1 MGCPLTIDPEV
12 LNVAGDKSGLYYPNL
27 MGRIYL
33 EAMEE
38 VMGKN
43 GINAVLNLARLGFL
57 IDNYP
62 PQNLSREFDFAD
74 FGALGQAIDDMYG
87 PRGGRGLAL
96 RAGRA
101 AFSDGLSKFGALVG
115 VSQLAFKVIPMG
127 TKLKVG
133 VRAMAETFSKFSD
146 QHSEV
151 EDKKDRFVYTIYKCP
166 VCWGRTSDRPICY
179 GAVGILQE
187 GLRWVSGGKDF
198 RVEEFECQ
206 AQGDEYCRFDIYKE
220 PLN

>member
-1 MGCPLTIDPEV
+1 V
-12 LNVAGDKSGLYYPNL
+12 QSVAVEKSGLYYPNIIA
-27 MGRIYL
+27 RIYL
-33 EAMEE
+33 DALED

-43 GINAVLNLARLGFL
+43 GTNAVLNLASLGYL
-57 IDNYP
+57 VDNYP
-62 PQNLSREFDFAD
+62 PNNLNREFDFAD
-74 FGALGQAIDDMYG
+74 FGALGKAIDDMYG

-101 AFSDGLSKFGALVG
+101 TFSDALSKFGAMIG
-115 VSQLAFKVIPMG
+115 ISELAFKVIPLG

-133 VRAMAETFSKFSD
+133 LRAMAETFTKFSD

-151 EDKKDRFVYTIYKCP
+151 EEKEDRFVYTIYKCP
-166 VCWGRTSDRPICY
+166 VCWGRNGDRPICY
-179 GAVGILQE
+179 GAVGLLQE

-198 RVEEFECQ
+198 RVEEFECY
-206 AQGDEYCRFDIYKE
+206 ARGDEYCRFNIFKD

>member
-1 MGCPLTIDPEV
+1 
-12 LNVAGDKSGLYYPNL
+12 VAGKLYYPNKI
-27 MGRIYL
+27 GRIYL

-43 GINAVLNLARLGFL
+43 GINAVLNLAKLQHL

-62 PQNLSREFDFAD
+62 AGNLERQFAFDDFA
-74 FGALGQAIDDMYG
+74 ALNQAIDDMYG

-101 AFSDGLSKFGALVG
+101 SFAQGLSEFGALVG
-115 VSQLAFKVIPMG
+115 ASELAFKVVPLG

-133 VRAMAETFSKFSD
+133 LRAMAETFTKFSD
-146 QHSEV
+146 QQSEV
-151 EDKKDRFVYTIYKCP
+151 FEEDERFVYIIYLCP
-166 VCWGRTSDRPICY
+166 VCWGRTADKPICY
-179 GAVGILQE
+179 AAVGILQE

-198 RVEEFECQ
+198 RVEQFTCK
-206 AQGDEYCRFDIYKE
+206 ATGDEDCRFAVYKE

>member
-1 MGCPLTIDPEV
+1 M
-12 LNVAGDKSGLYYPNL
+12 AGEKSGLYYPNL
-27 MGRIYL
+27 MVRIYL
-33 EAMEE
+33 DALEE

-43 GINAVLNLARLGFL
+43 GTNAVLNLAGLGNL

-62 PQNLSREFDFAD
+62 ANNLNREFDFAD

-101 AFSDGLSKFGALVG
+101 TFADALSKFGAMIGVG
-115 VSQLAFKVIPMG
+115 ELAFKVLPLG
-127 TKLKVG
+127 TKMKVG
-133 VRAMAETFSKFSD
+133 LRAMAETFTKFSD

-151 EDKKDRFVYTIYKCP
+151 EEEDERFIYTIYQCP
-166 VCWGRTSDRPICY
+166 VCWGRSSDRHVCY

-187 GLRWVSGGKDF
+187 GLRWVSGGKDL
-198 RVEEFECQ
+198 RVEEFECH
-206 AQGDEYCRFDIYKE
+206 ADGAEYCRFSIYKE

>member
-1 MGCPLTIDPEV
+1 
-12 LNVAGDKSGLYYPNL
+12 VAVDKSGLCYPNL

-33 EAMEE
+33 EAMED

-43 GINAVLNLARLGFL
+43 GINALLNLAGLRHL

-62 PQNLSREFDFAD
+62 PANLNREFDFSD

-101 AFSDGLSKFGALVG
+101 AFADGVAKFGALVG
-115 VSQLAFKVIPMG
+115 VGELAFKVIPLG

-133 VRAMAETFSKFSD
+133 LRAMAETFTKFSD

-151 EDKKDRFVYTIYKCP
+151 EEKEDRFVYTIYACP
-166 VCWGRTSDRPICY
+166 VCWGRTSDRLICF
-179 GAVGILQE
+179 GAAGILQE

-198 RVEEFECQ
+198 RVEEVACH
-206 AQGDEYCRFDIYKE
+206 ARGDEHSRCRA
-220 PLN
+220 

>member
-1 MGCPLTIDPEV
+1 VQD
-12 LNVAGDKSGLYYPNL
+12 VAGDKEQLFYPNL

-43 GINAVLNLARLGFL
+43 GINAVLNLAKLGHL
-57 IDNYP
+57 IDSYP
-62 PQNLSREFDFAD
+62 PQNLDRAFSFGD
-74 FGALGQAIDDMYG
+74 FGKLGQAIDDMYG

-101 AFSDGLSKFGALVG
+101 AFADGLSKFGALVG
-115 VSQLAFKVIPMG
+115 ASELAFKVIPLG

-133 VRAMAETFSKFSD
+133 LRATAETFTKFSD

-151 EDKKDRFVYTIYKCP
+151 EEKDDRFVYTIYECP

-198 RVEEFECQ
+198 RVEEFECH
-206 AQGDEYCRFDIYKE
+206 AKGDEYCRFDIFKD

>member
-1 MGCPLTIDPEV
+1 MAD
-12 LNVAGDKSGLYYPNL
+12 DKSGLYYNNL
-27 MGRIYL
+27 MARIYL
-33 EAMEE
+33 DALEE

-43 GINAVLNLARLGFL
+43 GTNAVLNLAGLGHL
-57 IDNYP
+57 INNYP
-62 PQNLSREFDFAD
+62 PNDLNREFDFSD

-101 AFSDGLSKFGALVG
+101 TFADALSKFGAMVG
-115 VSQLAFKVIPMG
+115 IGELAFKVIPLG

-133 VRAMAETFSKFSD
+133 LRAMAETFTKFSD

-151 EDKKDRFVYTIYKCP
+151 EEKDDRFVYTIYKCP

-198 RVEEFECQ
+198 RVEEFKCH
-206 AQGDEYCRFDIYKE
+206 AQGDEYCQFNISKE

>member
-1 MGCPLTIDPEV
+1 M
-12 LNVAGDKSGLYYPNL
+12 AGDKSGYYYPNL
-27 MGRIYL
+27 IGRIYL

-43 GINAVLNLARLGFL
+43 GINAVLNLANLGHL
-57 IDNYP
+57 KDNYP
-62 PQNLSREFDFAD
+62 PQNLNREFEFVD

-101 AFSDGLSKFGALVG
+101 SFADGLSKFGALVG
-115 VSQLAFKVIPMG
+115 VGELAFKVVPLG
-127 TKLKVG
+127 TKLKIG
-133 VRAMAETFSKFSD
+133 LRAMAETFSKFSD
-146 QHSEV
+146 QRSEV
-151 EDKKDRFVYTIYKCP
+151 EEKDGRFVYTMYKCP

-198 RVEEFECQ
+198 RVEESECH
-206 AQGDEYCRFDIYKE
+206 ARGDEYCRIDIFKD

>member
-1 MGCPLTIDPEV
+1 MAHE
-12 LNVAGDKSGLYYPNL
+12 KSGFYYNNL
-27 MGRIYL
+27 MARIYL
-33 EAMEE
+33 DALED

-43 GINAVLNLARLGFL
+43 GTNAVLNLAGLEHL
-57 IDNYP
+57 IDHYP
-62 PQNLSREFDFAD
+62 PNNLNREFDFAD

-101 AFSDGLSKFGALVG
+101 TFADALSKFGAMIG
-115 VSQLAFKVIPMG
+115 VSELAFKVIPMG

-133 VRAMAETFSKFSD
+133 LRAMAETFTKFSD

-151 EDKKDRFVYTIYKCP
+151 AEKEDRFIYTIHRCP
-166 VCWGRTSDRPICY
+166 VCWGRTGDHPICY

-187 GLRWVSGGKDF
+187 GLRWVSGGKDM
-198 RVEEFECQ
+198 RVEEFECH
-206 AQGDEYCRFDIYKE
+206 AQGDEYCRFNVFKV

>member
-1 MGCPLTIDPEV
+1 M
-12 LNVAGDKSGLYYPNL
+12 AGDKSGLYYNN
-27 MGRIYL
+27 MMARIYL
-33 EAMEE
+33 DALED

-43 GINAVLNLARLGFL
+43 GANAVLNLAKLSNL
-57 IDNYP
+57 VDNYP
-62 PQNLSREFDFAD
+62 PNNLDREFDFAD

-101 AFSDGLSKFGALVG
+101 TFAHALSKFGPMIG
-115 VSQLAFKVIPMG
+115 FSELAFRVIPLG

-133 VRAMAETFSKFSD
+133 LRTMAETFTKMTD

-151 EDKKDRFVYTIYKCP
+151 EDRDDRFVYTIYRCP

-198 RVEEFECQ
+198 RVEEFECH
-206 AQGDEYCRFDIYKE
+206 AQGHEYCRFDVFKE

>member
-1 MGCPLTIDPEV
+1 M
-12 LNVAGDKSGLYYPNL
+12 A
-27 MGRIYL
+27 RIYL
-33 EAMEE
+33 DALEE

-43 GINAVLNLARLGFL
+43 GTNAVLNLAGLAHL
-57 IDNYP
+57 IDNFP
-62 PQNLSREFDFAD
+62 PNNLDREFDFAD

-101 AFSDGLSKFGALVG
+101 TFSDALSKFGAMIG
-115 VSQLAFKVIPMG
+115 ISELAFRVIPLG

-133 VRAMAETFSKFSD
+133 LRAMAETFTKFSD
-146 QHSEV
+146 QHSNV
-151 EDKKDRFVYTIYKCP
+151 EEHDDRFVYTIYKCP
-166 VCWGRTSDRPICY
+166 VCWGRSGEKPICY

-187 GLRWVSGGKDF
+187 GLRWVSGGKDL
-198 RVEEFECQ
+198 RVEEFECH
-206 AQGDEYCRFDIYKE
+206 AAGDEHCKFNIFKE

>member
-1 MGCPLTIDPEV
+1 MARER
-12 LNVAGDKSGLYYPNL
+12 SGLYYNNL
-27 MGRIYL
+27 MARIYL
-33 EAMEE
+33 DALEE

-43 GINAVLNLARLGFL
+43 GTNAVLNLAGLRHL

-62 PQNLSREFDFAD
+62 PNNLGREFDFAD

-101 AFSDGLSKFGALVG
+101 TFADALSKFGAMIG
-115 VSQLAFKVIPMG
+115 IGELAFKVIPMG
-127 TKLKVG
+127 TKIKVG
-133 VRAMAETFSKFSD
+133 LRAMAETFTKFSD

-151 EDKKDRFVYTIYKCP
+151 KEEDDRFVYTIYKCP
-166 VCWGRTSDRPICY
+166 VCWGRSSERPICY

-187 GLRWVSGGKDF
+187 GLRWVTGGKDM
-198 RVEEFECQ
+198 RVEEFECH
-206 AQGDEYCRFDIYKE
+206 AQSDEYCRFNIFKE

>member
-1 MGCPLTIDPEV
+1 MAVE
-12 LNVAGDKSGLYYPNL
+12 KSGLYYPNL
-27 MGRIYL
+27 MARIYL
-33 EAMEE
+33 DALEE

-43 GINAVLNLARLGFL
+43 GTNAVLNLAGLGNL

-62 PQNLSREFDFAD
+62 PNNLDREFDFAD

-101 AFSDGLSKFGALVG
+101 TFADALSKFGAMIG
-115 VSQLAFKVIPMG
+115 IGELAFKVIPLG
-127 TKLKVG
+127 TKMKVG
-133 VRAMAETFSKFSD
+133 LRAVAETFTKFSD

-151 EDKKDRFVYTIYKCP
+151 EEKDDRFIYTIYKCP
-166 VCWGRTSDRPICY
+166 VCWGRSNDHPICY

-198 RVEEFECQ
+198 RVEEFDCH
-206 AQGDEYCRFDIYKE
+206 AKGDEYCRFDIFKD

>member
-1 MGCPLTIDPEV
+1 MALE
-12 LNVAGDKSGLYYPNL
+12 KSGLYYNN
-27 MGRIYL
+27 MMARIYL
-33 EAMEE
+33 DALEE

-43 GINAVLNLARLGFL
+43 GTHAVLNLAGLVHL
-57 IDNYP
+57 IDSFP
-62 PQNLSREFDFAD
+62 PNNLSREFDFAD

-101 AFSDGLSKFGALVG
+101 TFADALSKFGAMIG
-115 VSQLAFKVIPMG
+115 ISELAFKVIPLG
-127 TKLKVG
+127 TKVRVG
-133 VRAMAETFSKFSD
+133 LRAMAETFTKFSD

-151 EDKKDRFVYTIYKCP
+151 EEKDNHFVYTIYRCP
-166 VCWGRTSDRPICY
+166 VCWGRTSDRPICF

-187 GLRWVSGGKDF
+187 GLRWVSGGKDL
-198 RVEEFECQ
+198 RVEEFECH
-206 AQGDEYCRFDIYKE
+206 AKGDEHCRFNIFKE